1 MKDLND
7 TLVGLEAEQSTSVLE
22 DRSLITAP
30 EEALTAKKLDLLEK
44 CNALI
49 EATERHGSTYDAVL
63 RALAI
68 ANQESVKRLQ
78 EQILQLKDSIPR
90 LEKKWIKRIKLVGTL
105 TDLQRQAEKLKL
117 KPEMARKK
125 DLHKIDDFFL
135 KSYRTLNALND
146 KGTRH

>member
-1 MKDLND
+1 MKDLDD
-7 TLVGLEAEQSTSVLE
+7 TLVGLETEKSTNVLHNQPL
-22 DRSLITAP
+22 DPSP

-63 RALAI
+63 RSLAI
-68 ANQESVKRLQ
+68 ANQESIKRLQ
-78 EQILQLKDSIPR
+78 DQILQLKDSIPR

-105 TDLQRQAEKLKL
+105 TDLEKQAQKLKL

>member
-1 MKDLND
+1 MKDLDN
-7 TLVGLEAEQSTSVLE
+7 TLVGLETEKSISVLS
-22 DRSLITAP
+22 DRSLDPSP

-49 EATERHGSTYDAVL
+49 EATERHGTTYDAVL
-63 RALAI
+63 RALAK

-78 EQILQLKDSIPR
+78 DQIVQLKDSIPH

-105 TDLQRQAEKLKL
+105 TDLQKQAQKLKL
-117 KPEMARKK
+117 KPELARKK

-135 KSYRTLNALND
+135 KSYRTLSALND